1 MSGFKAIDA
10 VVNIWTPEALKH
22 RPGWTDEFFI
32 GKVKGKHDAGGISLE
47 SMIEGMDAAGIDIS
61 FLVAAKAGRVG
72 LPGCYH
78 MPPEVVA
85 EAIKKY
91 PSRFMGLVGLDPY
104 QGMDG
109 VRQLEYAVKE
119 LGFIGAH
126 LYPHWYDLP
135 PNNARYYPFYAKCIE
150 LDIPIQ
156 MQVGQSLIYSKE
168 HRTRSVG
175 RPIYLDDI
183 ACDLPELKLIGSHV
197 GIPWHDEMIA
207 MSWKHENVFICTD
220 AHSPKYWP
228 ESVWRYLNSY
238 GQNKVIFATDF
249 PVLRFE
255 RTIQEI
261 HDYGLKPEVM
271 RKFMRDNTIRIY
283 NLQSRGIELS
293 ADGEN
298 HDRPA

>member
-1 MSGFKAIDA
+1 
-10 VVNIWTPEALKH
+10 
-22 RPGWTDEFFI
+22 
-32 GKVKGKHDAGGISLE
+32 
-47 SMIEGMDAAGIDIS
+47 MDAAGIDIS

-109 VRQLEYAVKE
+109 VRQLEFAVKE

-255 RTIQEI
+255 RTVQEI

>member
-1 MSGFKAIDA
+1 
-10 VVNIWTPEALKH
+10 
-22 RPGWTDEFFI
+22 
-32 GKVKGKHDAGGISLE
+32 
-47 SMIEGMDAAGIDIS
+47 
-61 FLVAAKAGRVG
+61 
-72 LPGCYH
+72 
-78 MPPEVVA
+78 
-85 EAIKKY
+85 
-91 PSRFMGLVGLDPY
+91 
-104 QGMDG
+104 
-109 VRQLEYAVKE
+109 
-119 LGFIGAH
+119 
-126 LYPHWYDLP
+126 
-135 PNNARYYPFYAKCIE
+135 
-150 LDIPIQ
+150 

-255 RTIQEI
+255 RTVQEI
-261 HDYGLKPEVM
+261 YDYSLKPEVM
-271 RKFMRDNTIRIY
+271 RKFMRDNTIRLY
-283 NLQSRGIELS
+283 NLQSRGIKLS

>member
-1 MSGFKAIDA
+1 MSKYDYKAIDS
-10 VVNIWTPEALKH
+10 VVNIWTPEALSH

-32 GKVKGKHDAGGISLE
+32 GKMKGEHDEVGISLE
-47 SMIEGMDAAGIDIS
+47 KMIDDMDAAGIEYG
-61 FLVAAKAGRVG
+61 FLVAAKAGRPG

-85 EAIKKY
+85 EAVKKY
-91 PSRFMGLVGLDPY
+91 PKRFLGLIGIDPF

-109 VRQLEYAVKE
+109 VRAMEHAVRE

-126 LYPHWYDLP
+126 LYPHWYNLA
-135 PNNARYYPFYAKCIE
+135 PNAAQYYPFYAKCIE

-168 HRTRSVG
+168 YRCRSVG

-183 ACDLPELKLIGSHV
+183 ACDLPELKLIGTHV

-207 MSWKHENVFICTD
+207 MAWKHENVYIATD

-228 ESVWRYLNSY
+228 ENVWKYINSY
-238 GQNKVIFATDF
+238 GQNKVIFGSDF
-249 PVLRFE
+249 PVLRFG
-255 RTIQEI
+255 RTVQEI
-261 HDYGLKPEVM
+261 DDYGLKPAV
-271 RKFMRDNTIRIY
+271 RKKFMRNNAVTLY
-283 NLQSRGIELS
+283 GLEKLGIALAPE
-293 ADGEN
+293 DG
-298 HDRPA
+298 

>member
-91 PSRFMGLVGLDPY
+91 PSRFMGLVGLDPD

-255 RTIQEI
+255 RTVQEI